1 MIQVMASSKKT
12 KLNISPKE
20 ASKLF
25 RAVNYFS
32 DTLESVLESRGA
44 YNAEFVS
51 GLKLSVEQAK
61 SGYLKKIS
69 SLKEL

>member
-1 MIQVMASSKKT
+1 MFMAITKT

-25 RAVNYFS
+25 QAVNYFS
-32 DTLESVLESRGA
+32 DTLEDIFESQGR
-44 YNAEFVS
+44 YSAEFIS
-51 GLKLSVEQAK
+51 GLNLSMGQAK

-69 SLKEL
+69 SLTEL

>member
-1 MIQVMASSKKT
+1 MATLKT
-12 KLNISPKE
+12 KLNITPKE

-32 DTLESVLESRGA
+32 DTLEDILESQSK
-44 YNAEFVS
+44 YSAEFIS
-51 GLKLSVEQAK
+51 GLKLSMGQAK